1 MTEMTAW
8 ISGIA
13 SALVIS
19 ALLFVASE
27 MRNMRLL
34 ITETFAKWNVHLF
47 GMDGRGGITNDVR
60 RLQNRARKSSFDD
73 IEDHP

>member
-1 MTEMTAW
+1 MTAW
-8 ISGIA
+8 VGGIA
-13 SALVIS
+13 SALVIA

-34 ITETFAKWNVHLF
+34 ITETFAKWSVHLF
-47 GMDGRGGITNDVR
+47 GVDGRGGLTDDVR
-60 RLQNRARKSSFDD
+60 RLQYRARKPSYDD